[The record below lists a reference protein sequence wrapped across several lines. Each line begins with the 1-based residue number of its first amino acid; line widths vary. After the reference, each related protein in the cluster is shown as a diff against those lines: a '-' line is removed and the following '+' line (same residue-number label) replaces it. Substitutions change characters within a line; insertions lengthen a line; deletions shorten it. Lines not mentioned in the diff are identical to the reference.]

1 MKNESFQIVIEK
13 IWKYRWKI
21 ITTEK
26 IRDIIEQIMWESYST
41 NRMYKIFYYLKSR
54 WYIIDLKK
62 NFYFVK
68 LPEDEINEED
78 IVDRLYRTILNK
90 QIKNLTK
97 WRRYIWWLKALEI
110 ALGIYTIPDE
120 ILIVNENK
128 QWIENLILEKKI
140 LFKTYSSKKKNLFPF
155 FYKETEKITIEREK
169 INVALPELAILETLF
184 NTSAIQKNYWEDLI
198 KKRIRKNRKTFN
210 IDIIEKC
217 LKENKHN
224 SSINRL
230 SELVNSIDQELSK
243 KLKNYIKKYGYILN

>member
-243 KLKNYIKKYGYILN
+243 KLKTYIKKYGYILN

>member
-26 IRDIIEQIMWESYST
+26 IRDVIEQIMWESYST

-110 ALGIYTIPDE
+110 ALGIFTIPDE

-243 KLKNYIKKYGYILN
+243 KLKTYIKKYGYILN

>member
-26 IRDIIEQIMWESYST
+26 IREIIEQIMWESYST

-110 ALGIYTIPDE
+110 ALGIFTIPDE

-243 KLKNYIKKYGYILN
+243 KLKTYIKKYGYILN

>member
-26 IRDIIEQIMWESYST
+26 IRDVIEQIMWESYST

-62 NFYFVK
+62 NFYFIK

-110 ALGIYTIPDE
+110 ALGIFTIPDE

>member
-26 IRDIIEQIMWESYST
+26 IREIIEQIMWESYST

-140 LFKTYSSKKKNLFPF
+140 LFKTYSSKKKNLFPL

-169 INVALPELAILETLF
+169 INVAWPELAILETLF
-184 NTSAIQKNYWEDLI
+184 NTSAIQKNYSEDLI
-198 KKRIRKNRKTFN
+198 KKRLRKNRKTFN
-210 IDIIEKC
+210 ISIIEKF

-230 SELVNSIDQELSK
+230 SELAASVDQEISK
-243 KLKNYIKKYGYILN
+243 QLKTIIKKYWYILN

>member
-26 IRDIIEQIMWESYST
+26 IRDVIEQIMWESYST

-243 KLKNYIKKYGYILN
+243 KLKTYIKKYGYILN

>member
-26 IRDIIEQIMWESYST
+26 IREIIEQIMWESYST

-110 ALGIYTIPDE
+110 ALGIYTTPDE

-198 KKRIRKNRKTFN
+198 KKRVRKNRKTFN

-217 LKENKHN
+217 LKGNKHN

-243 KLKNYIKKYGYILN
+243 KLKTYIKKYGYILN

>member
-26 IRDIIEQIMWESYST
+26 IRDVIEQIMWESYST

-110 ALGIYTIPDE
+110 ALGIFTIPDE

-224 SSINRL
+224 SSINRF

-243 KLKNYIKKYGYILN
+243 KLKTYIKKYGYILN

>member
-21 ITTEK
+21 IATEK
-26 IRDIIEQIMWESYST
+26 IRDVIEQIMWESYST

-110 ALGIYTIPDE
+110 ALGIFTIPDE

-243 KLKNYIKKYGYILN
+243 KLKTYIKKYGYILN

>member
-224 SSINRL
+224 SSINRF

-243 KLKNYIKKYGYILN
+243 KLKTYIKKYGYILN

>member
-155 FYKETEKITIEREK
+155 FYKETEKITNDREK

-243 KLKNYIKKYGYILN
+243 KLKTYIKKYGYILN

>member
-54 WYIIDLKK
+54 WYIIDLK

-243 KLKNYIKKYGYILN
+243 KLKTYIKKYGYILN

>member
-26 IRDIIEQIMWESYST
+26 IREIIEQIMWESYST

-155 FYKETEKITIEREK
+155 FYKEAEKITIEREK

-243 KLKNYIKKYGYILN
+243 KLKTYIKKYGYILN

>member
-26 IRDIIEQIMWESYST
+26 IREIIEQIMWESYST

-62 NFYFVK
+62 NFYFIK

-198 KKRIRKNRKTFN
+198 KKRVRKNRKTFN

-243 KLKNYIKKYGYILN
+243 KLKTYIKKYGYILN

>member
-26 IRDIIEQIMWESYST
+26 IREIIEQIMWESYST

-230 SELVNSIDQELSK
+230 SELVNNIDQELSK
-243 KLKNYIKKYGYILN
+243 KLKTYIKKYGYILN

>member
-1 MKNESFQIVIEK
+1 MKNESFQIIIEK

-243 KLKNYIKKYGYILN
+243 KLKTYIKKYGYILN

>member
-1 MKNESFQIVIEK
+1 MKNESCQSVIEK

-128 QWIENLILEKKI
+128 QWIEGKQ
-140 LFKTYSSKKKNLFPF
+140 
-155 FYKETEKITIEREK
+155 
-169 INVALPELAILETLF
+169 F
-184 NTSAIQKNYWEDLI
+184 NGG
-198 KKRIRKNRKTFN
+198 
-210 IDIIEKC
+210 
-217 LKENKHN
+217 
-224 SSINRL
+224 L
-230 SELVNSIDQELSK
+230 STP
-243 KLKNYIKKYGYILN
+243 

>member
-26 IRDIIEQIMWESYST
+26 IREIIEQIMWESYST

-243 KLKNYIKKYGYILN
+243 KLKAYIKKYGYILN

>member
-26 IRDIIEQIMWESYST
+26 IREIIEQIMWESYST

-140 LFKTYSSKKKNLFPF
+140 LFKTYSSKKKNLFPL

-184 NTSAIQKNYWEDLI
+184 NTSAIQKNYSEDLI
-198 KKRIRKNRKTFN
+198 KKRLRKNRKTFN
-210 IDIIEKC
+210 ISIIEKF

-230 SELVNSIDQELSK
+230 SELAASVDQEISK
-243 KLKNYIKKYGYILN
+243 QLKTIIKKYWYILN

>member
-110 ALGIYTIPDE
+110 ALGIFTIPDE

-243 KLKNYIKKYGYILN
+243 KLKTYIKKYGYILN

>member
-26 IRDIIEQIMWESYST
+26 IRDVIEQIMWESYST

-243 KLKNYIKKYGYILN
+243 KLKTYIKKYGYILT

>member
-26 IRDIIEQIMWESYST
+26 IRDIIEQVMWESYST

-243 KLKNYIKKYGYILN
+243 KLKTYIKKYGYILN